1 MALAESRSLGTR
13 ILDRLRV
20 PSRVLHV
27 GEKGLEP
34 YGVDLLGQRRDTAE
48 NRRVQ
53 RSNAQIVSGSA
64 AVFAAVRWREQAITR
79 PQIVLQQARGGE
91 WEDVGTLDDPS
102 SHPALTA
109 LRHVNSSTTT
119 KQGRGGI
126 ERGKL
131 TNGHHLWVKRR
142 TGLGLTVEFEVWDG
156 ASVRAVAR
164 KDRTWEPDHFERRL
178 PDGKVQQVGPEDVI
192 WFRHIVDPRDPMQSL
207 TPIGA
212 IRVQMDSNAEALR
225 HNQRIFDQGIGSGG
239 IISPKEGES
248 FGAAEL
254 ERLRDRF
261 KRDFTG
267 TDNAHRWHFVEE
279 AIELLATPQTNV
291 DLQFADQL
299 KWGVIE
305 VARAMEVSPITL
317 KDFDK
322 ATYTN
327 ADQAAAQD
335 WETIRN
341 QLDATIDEFNE
352 FWIWPDFGEDF
363 RLQARYAGITALQD
377 GFKTAAEVDEIKLRS
392 GLTTINELR
401 RRDGADAVEWG
412 EEPIIQIN
420 MAPLSKRPEPVAPGA
435 PPPVEEEPPGD
446 RALREVLTLVD
457 QAEAEGWT
465 RRQLK
470 NAIRASGVF
479 GSDEGDIVAA
489 VERLLEHERLPAPKT
504 VRKII
509 ERDEHDH
516 IIAVT
521 EEVLDG

>member
-13 ILDRLRV
+13 ILDVFRV

-27 GEKGLEP
+27 GDQGLEA

-48 NRRVQ
+48 NRRTQ
-53 RSNAQIVSGSA
+53 RSNAQIVAGYA

-91 WEDVGTLDDPS
+91 WEDVGTLDDPA

-142 TGLGLTVEFEVWDG
+142 TGLGTTMEFEIWDG
-156 ASVRAVAR
+156 ASFRAVAR
-164 KDRTWEPDHFERRL
+164 KDRPWEPDHFERML
-178 PDGKVQQVGPEDVI
+178 QDGTKQQVGPEDAI
-192 WFRHIVDPRDPMQSL
+192 WFRHIVDTRDPMRSL

-212 IRVQMDSNAEALR
+212 IRVQADNAAEAMR
-225 HNQRIFDQGIGSGG
+225 YNQRLYDQGIGSGG
-239 IISPKEGES
+239 IIGPKEGES
-248 FGAAEL
+248 FGEAEL

-279 AIELLATPQTNV
+279 AIELLATPQSNS
-291 DLQFADQL
+291 DLQFVEQL

-305 VARAMEVSPITL
+305 VARAFEVSPITL
-317 KDFDK
+317 KDFEK

-392 GLTTINELR
+392 GRTFINELR
-401 RRDGADAVEWG
+401 RRDGEDPVEWG
-412 EEPIIQIN
+412 DEPLIQIN
-420 MAPLSKRPEPVAPGA
+420 MSPLSKRPEPVAPGA
-435 PPPVEEEPPGD
+435 PPGEEEPPGD
-446 RALREVLTLVD
+446 RALREVLVLVD
-457 QAEAEGWT
+457 QADAEGWT

-479 GSDEGDIVAA
+479 GSDDEGDIVAV
-489 VERLLEHERLPAPKT
+489 VERLLERERLPAPRT
-504 VRKII
+504 TRKII

-516 IIAVT
+516 IVAVT
-521 EEVLDG
+521 EEPIE